1 MSFGSPLLLLTL
13 LALPLIVL
21 GYVWLRRRP
30 ARYAVRYTN
39 LDVLAG
45 VAASSRSWRRHA
57 GLALF
62 LLALAALLVGF
73 ARPSMT
79 RLADREEATVVLVV
93 DVSGSMQAKDVAPTR
108 LEAAQD
114 VMRQFIEKLPPRFQ
128 VGLVAFS
135 EQAEVVAPATDD
147 HDFVIDSISY
157 LYPQRG
163 TNIGDAIARAVQVVR
178 AAPVTPAE
186 PGAKKEKQA
195 PAAIL
200 LLSDGSQTVGL
211 LSPLQGAQRAKSFK
225 IPVYTVALGTPEGLI
240 ELNRFGVNRVI
251 PVPPDAATLRQIA
264 STTGGKAYEAKSV
277 AGLNEAYEKLG
288 SLVSKV
294 ERDEEVTV
302 AFLAVGLVLLLAA
315 AAVARADVP
324 EAAVRRL
331 APLLLAVLV
340 VTGCSGDDDST
351 GSATTVTVQATAT
364 ESGEAPNASTVGS
377 IADAVAEVLPSVV
390 YVRTTVVG
398 GGNGEGSGVVVDRAG
413 IIVTNN
419 HVVEGANEIEI
430 TFNDGRHRRP
440 LVGTVIGTAAERDLA
455 VVRVAARDLVPI
467 RIARSSSLRL
477 GDDVIA
483 VGYPLGLGGPTVT
496 SGIVSGPEPDGRA
509 GRRAAAGGAAPD
521 GRGDQPRQLGRR
533 ARRPGRTARRDQHRG
548 GTRRRGGEHRLR
560 DRDRRGVADHRGD
573 PERARGDAGL
583 ARDLDLRPSS
593 RTRPR
598 SRSGSIPRRAAS
610 G

>member
-1 MSFGSPLLLLTL
+1 
-13 LALPLIVL
+13 
-21 GYVWLRRRP
+21 
-30 ARYAVRYTN
+30 
-39 LDVLAG
+39 
-45 VAASSRSWRRHA
+45 
-57 GLALF
+57 
-62 LLALAALLVGF
+62 
-73 ARPSMT
+73 MT

-186 PGAKKEKQA
+186 PGAKQEKQA

-315 AAVARADVP
+315 AAVGALTFP
-324 EAAVRRL
+324 RL
-331 APLLLAVLV
+331 P
-340 VTGCSGDDDST
+340 
-351 GSATTVTVQATAT
+351 
-364 ESGEAPNASTVGS
+364 
-377 IADAVAEVLPSVV
+377 
-390 YVRTTVVG
+390 
-398 GGNGEGSGVVVDRAG
+398 
-413 IIVTNN
+413 
-419 HVVEGANEIEI
+419 
-430 TFNDGRHRRP
+430 
-440 LVGTVIGTAAERDLA
+440 
-455 VVRVAARDLVPI
+455 
-467 RIARSSSLRL
+467 
-477 GDDVIA
+477 
-483 VGYPLGLGGPTVT
+483 
-496 SGIVSGPEPDGRA
+496 
-509 GRRAAAGGAAPD
+509 
-521 GRGDQPRQLGRR
+521 
-533 ARRPGRTARRDQHRG
+533 
-548 GTRRRGGEHRLR
+548 
-560 DRDRRGVADHRGD
+560 
-573 PERARGDAGL
+573 
-583 ARDLDLRPSS
+583 
-593 RTRPR
+593 
-598 SRSGSIPRRAAS
+598 
-610 G
+610 